1 MVEKLTKEGVLTPQ
15 QEDEL
20 KIAKAED
27 AKRSKKKGNTYLHLG
42 MKSTGS
48 GKGGG
53 NTNPGVK
60 KPQVAVSLREPRGC
74 SRMHCYTFCHTRRQA
89 GTGWKKGLKGTFTS
103 FLEGNLTAAG
113 RNMGEFD
120 QWVMS
125 ERPLP
130 LGTAGPNTA
139 GAVGSWRK
147 RFWKGDGS
155 SQTYAALA
163 KVCVQWF
170 HLSL

>member
-74 SRMHCYTFCHTRRQA
+74 SRMHCYILPHA
-89 GTGWKKGLKGTFTS
+89 PTGWHR
-103 FLEGNLTAAG
+103 LEEGFG
-113 RNMGEFD
+113 RNVYFVPRGE
-120 QWVMS
+120 S
-125 ERPLP
+125 
-130 LGTAGPNTA
+130 
-139 GAVGSWRK
+139 
-147 RFWKGDGS
+147 DGG
-155 SQTYAALA
+155 
-163 KVCVQWF
+163 W
-170 HLSL
+170 